1 MKLDDIDLENVV
13 TKKDKEKSEQQT
25 INLGYILMAA
35 FIAPLF
41 VTVPAWYVTIEFV
54 FGILLLVLSALIL
67 VTQTIAVLGLNR
79 VRLAK
84 VAMTYSTER
93 AFSGATIFSLI
104 CAAVLA
110 TSMFMQGMTTI
121 FVLYLIFVVV
131 NNTLR
136 FIRIGMR
143 NSIAR
148 TALFEEMNAI
158 GQGRDEKG

>member
-1 MKLDDIDLENVV
+1 MKLDDIDMENVV
-13 TKKDKEKSEQQT
+13 TKKDKEKSESQT
-25 INLGYILMAA
+25 INLGYLLMAA

-41 VTVPAWYVTIEFV
+41 VTVPAWYVTTEFV

-67 VTQTIAVLGLNR
+67 VTQTIAILGLNR

-84 VAMTYSTER
+84 VAITYSTER

-110 TSMFMQGMTTI
+110 TSMFIQGMTTI

-136 FIRIGMR
+136 FIRISMR
-143 NSIAR
+143 NRLAR
-148 TALFEEMNAI
+148 GAIIEEIGAI
-158 GQGRDEKG
+158 KHGRDERG